1 MTDNTESWNKVSRVV
16 TAKNILQRLQDV
28 MKELDYLQKEKKT
41 GLQYSF
47 VSHDKVTGAV
57 RPLLVKHGIVCW
69 PTDFV
74 MTQEGNRTQLHCKVI
89 FANVDD
95 RTDFISADSIG
106 FGIDAQDKGPGKAI
120 SYAVKYAYLKVLALE
135 TGDDPDQDQNVK
147 FEPPAPKAP
156 TYDRNP
162 IVKAEFDRLQNGIRQ
177 IEQSG
182 NVEDLAMFW
191 KNNAKTI
198 AALPADWK
206 TEIEAMKDEAKDN
219 LKAKVAA

>member
-1 MTDNTESWNKVSRVV
+1 M

-28 MKELDYLQKEKKT
+28 MKELDYLQKEKRT

-69 PTDFV
+69 PTDFA
-74 MTQEGNRTQLHCKVI
+74 MTQEGNRTQLYCKVI
-89 FANVDD
+89 FSNVDD
-95 RTDFISADSIG
+95 RTDFIAVDSAG
-106 FGIDAQDKGPGKAI
+106 YGIDAQDKGPGKAI

-147 FEPPAPKAP
+147 FEPAPKAEKRAP

-162 IVKAEFDRLQNGIRQ
+162 IVKAEFNRLQDGIRQ

-191 KNNAKTI
+191 KNNAQTI
-198 AALPADWK
+198 ASLPADWK
-206 TEIEAMKDEAKDN
+206 ALIEEMKDEAKDN